1 MSDITNL
8 TTNTTIN
15 AKMNEFKGKKP
26 SITNL
31 ATTTAFT
38 SVENKIPDV
47 SNLVKETDYNTK
59 INEIEKKNTGHD
71 HSNNYVPTQVFNKL
85 TAKHFAAILAQVNLT
100 SKNDIAN
107 FIKKRKILMIN
118 KI

>member
-1 MSDITNL
+1 MRL
-8 TTNTTIN
+8 
-15 AKMNEFKGKKP
+15 K
-26 SITNL
+26 
-31 ATTTAFT
+31 
-38 SVENKIPDV
+38 
-47 SNLVKETDYNTK
+47 
-59 INEIEKKNTGHD
+59 KKNTGHD

-85 TAKHFAAILAQVNLT
+85 TAKHFAAILAQVNLNLA